1 MVIMNKAKKMI
12 LVPISPAEL
21 MDKLAILETK
31 ERKIKDSE
39 KLKHIKN
46 ETKMLGMV
54 FKKNVRMTKE
64 LNSLFAKLKKASI
77 KGWRIENIKR
87 DCERRKDFGPK
98 FINAARGAFKNN
110 DVRAALWKEINLFL
124 KSDIVQEKSYEKY

>member
-1 MVIMNKAKKMI
+1 MNKAKKMI

-31 ERKIKDSE
+31 ERKIKDPE

-46 ETKMLGMV
+46 EIKILRAV
-54 FKKNVRMTKE
+54 FKKNIRMTKE
-64 LNSLFAKLKKASI
+64 LNSLFAELKKASI
-77 KGWRIENIKR
+77 RGWGIEDIKR

-110 DVRAALWKEINLFL
+110 DARAALWKEINLLL